1 MDLSLNPFTEPM
13 RPLTE
18 REIKKILGSLLG
30 AMIDMVEDVEVVR
43 QAVIWF
49 GSADPVALNVW
60 AAFKQIKEQME
71 KLRTMQPPPP
81 VTGSG
86 RKPD

>member
-1 MDLSLNPFTEPM
+1 M

-30 AMIDMVEDVEVVR
+30 ALIDMVEDVETVR

-49 GSADPVALNVW
+49 GSNDPVALNVW
-60 AAFKQIKEQME
+60 AAFKQIKAQME
-71 KLRTMQPPPP
+71 KLRTMQPSKP
-81 VTGSG
+81 VTDNG